1 MSNINDSE
9 SVADKYRA
17 FSAAWDAYAYSQR
30 CKSDARNDADYAGER
45 LRFLKTD
52 AAFKAHNDALSL
64 ALKAADKAETNR
76 IAYLNSL
83 DIYKEAVEMEKA
95 KRKQ

>member
-9 SVADKYRA
+9 GISGKYRA
-17 FSAAWDAYAYSQR
+17 FSAAWEAYAYSQMN
-30 CKSDARNDADYAGER
+30 SSNARNEADYTGER
-45 LRFLKTD
+45 WRLLKTD
-52 AAFKAHNDALSL
+52 KAWEAHKDALLS
-64 ALKAADKAETNR
+64 AHEAADKAEANR
-76 IAYLNSL
+76 TAYLNAL